1 MRLLHALIASALLG
15 LFPVTA
21 TAQGDLVWTEQAFP
35 LPDAPAGFRSET
47 RDSVRWDY
55 PPQAAGLVEDLRSIR
70 AEAWSRIEEDLGVDI
85 DDAITVRI
93 ARNPAEMRALA
104 PRGLGVPPYAVGV
117 AYPHLGVVILGLEAP
132 TSWQPP
138 NVEEVFVHE
147 LSHVALRRAVGG
159 ADMPRWFVEGMAVH
173 HADERSLERFEVL
186 WRAYLRDGLIDLPLL
201 DDHFPERIH
210 EVSLAYAE
218 AADVVTFLRR
228 TERGRTKM
236 HRLIAELAKGE
247 PFEEAMLEAYALS
260 PQQLEREW
268 TAGLEGKLSNVPM
281 LVGGGTFW
289 VLAAL
294 LLVLAWRR
302 RRREHRE
309 RLAELATLEQERDE
323 AFDRL
328 ERIIDEKL
336 AEDEGPRFLVSGDP
350 PQGRDPGVPT
360 VEFDGRNH
368 TLH

>member
-1 MRLLHALIASALLG
+1 MSLLRTLLAVAFLG
-15 LFPVTA
+15 LAPA
-21 TAQGDLVWTEQAFP
+21 AAAAQGDLVWTDRLFP
-35 LPDAPAGFRSET
+35 LPDPPAEFHSET
-47 RDSVRWDY
+47 HGPVRWDY
-55 PPQAAGLVEDLRSIR
+55 PPRAAGLVDNLRALR
-70 AEAWSRIEEDLGVDI
+70 ADAWSRIEEDLGVDV
-85 DDAITVRI
+85 DDALRVRI
-93 ARNPAEMRALA
+93 ARTPAEMRALA

-132 TSWQPP
+132 RSWSAPD
-138 NVEEVFVHE
+138 VEEVFVHE

-159 ADMPRWFVEGMAVH
+159 AEMPRWFVEGMAIR
-173 HADERSLERFEVL
+173 HADERSLERYETL
-186 WRAYLRDGLIDLPLL
+186 WTAHMQDALIPLPLL
-201 DDHFPERIH
+201 DDHFPEQVH
-210 EVSLAYAE
+210 QVSLAYAE

-236 HRLIAELAKGE
+236 HRLIAELGKGE

-268 TAGLEGKLSNVPM
+268 TEELEEKLSSVPM

-289 VLAAL
+289 VLAAV

-302 RRREHRE
+302 RRRQNRE
-309 RLAELATLEQERDE
+309 RLAELARLESERDE

-328 ERIIDEKL
+328 QQVVAAKM
-336 AEDEGPRFLVSGDP
+336 ADEGPRFLVSGDP
-350 PQGRDPGVPT
+350 PQGREPGVPT
-360 VEFDGRNH
+360 VEIDGRNH